1 MLAECCRQLEREGVR
16 VAWMSADESDDSQI
30 LDTYLAFAFE
40 QASLDVAGSVGAGNT
55 TAERAN
61 RCRTDSVLRAI
72 ESCGT
77 PCVLALDELE
87 RLTEPGAVEVLNSL
101 VRWGPA
107 NLHVAIACRELPSG
121 LDIADLVLDGSA
133 AVLSAEELRFSKPE
147 IARFFGLALSRREH
161 QALTVESAGWPIA
174 LRIRR
179 NELRLSQQERKTA
192 TGEAGVVR
200 DVVDNWIESRLWYGI
215 GTDDR
220 EFLLDIGLCEW
231 LDPELLDEVLECADS
246 KRRIE
251 TMPSLSGLL
260 EPVGRDERTWRLH
273 PLVRE
278 HCEKRRFRETPER
291 YRAIHRRI
299 ALALSRRGETVAA
312 MRHAVEAS
320 DTVLAGRILVEAG
333 GLRLWLRE
341 GLGLLQA
348 TDRFLTATMIARDP
362 RLALVRCAVLALTG
376 RVAEARRLYQATGP
390 LDFVADAHGN
400 DLDLR
405 VDHTQVRGLLAIYG
419 CERIGSERARAPF
432 ADARIA
438 VDTPGLERIVRGT
451 FEYGLCLA
459 HSLKAEFEM
468 AQWRADRARA
478 CLGQSSSYVS
488 MHVDFQ
494 AGSIAMAQGRVEDAT
509 RWFAHGRRVAKTNF
523 LRDPSV
529 IAHADVLTKE
539 LDLERHQVTQP
550 GVVLQMAKKLG
561 GFSTPYYAYVIAAS
575 LVAELSLH
583 IGGSDAA
590 LEAIDEIREHAYR
603 EELPALARFLAALRV
618 GTLAHAG
625 DIGEAE
631 RTWQLDDLPEDHDGC
646 IDLDN
651 QTWQEMEALSCARI
665 RLLAAREEFDEAR
678 QLATAIT
685 TVADQRGLRRT
696 WMRVT
701 AQLMGLE
708 YQAGE
713 LQAAAACLQ
722 EFLAVFRETDYLR
735 PLVRE
740 GEASVA
746 VLTGYLEQHR
756 EPAHQTLAES
766 LLATLGRTDGRAD
779 GPPELSG
786 RESEVLVRLEEQRD
800 KQIAEALGLTLSG
813 VRYHITNILAK
824 LGARG
829 RMDAVHRARRLGLL
843 P

>member
-1 MLAECCRQLEREGVR
+1 MTVL
-16 VAWMSADESDDSQI
+16 
-30 LDTYLAFAFE
+30 LDTNVLSELLRPSPNPAVE
-40 QASLDVAGSVGAGNT
+40 GWGAGRQAADLHFSAVGE
-55 TAERAN
+55 AE
-61 RCRTDSVLRAI
+61 LRY
-72 ESCGT
+72 G
-77 PCVLALDELE
+77 
-87 RLTEPGAVEVLNSL
+87 VEVL
-101 VRWGPA
+101 PA
-107 NLHVAIACRELPSG
+107 G
-121 LDIADLVLDGSA
+121 
-133 AVLSAEELRFSKPE
+133 
-147 IARFFGLALSRREH
+147 RR
-161 QALTVESAGWPIA
+161 
-174 LRIRR
+174 
-179 NELRLSQQERKTA
+179 
-192 TGEAGVVR
+192 R
-200 DVVDNWIESRLWYGI
+200 D
-215 GTDDR
+215 
-220 EFLLDIGLCEW
+220 
-231 LDPELLDEVLECADS
+231 
-246 KRRIE
+246 
-251 TMPSLSGLL
+251 
-260 EPVGRDERTWRLH
+260 
-273 PLVRE
+273 
-278 HCEKRRFRETPER
+278 
-291 YRAIHRRI
+291 
-299 ALALSRRGETVAA
+299 ALALAIEAILREDFENRVLPFDSAAAREYADIAASRRA
-312 MRHAVEAS
+312 
-320 DTVLAGRILVEAG
+320 AGRPVAPVDCQIAAIARSRDLTIATRNVRHFADMEIELVDPWAG
-333 GLRLWLRE
+333 ARALWLRE

-376 RVAEARRLYQATGP
+376 RVAEARRLYEATGP
-390 LDFVADAHGN
+390 LDLVADARGN

-405 VDHTQVRGLLAIYG
+405 ADHTQVRGLLAIYG

-468 AQWRADRARA
+468 AQWRAERARA

-529 IAHADVLTKE
+529 IAHADVLAKE
-539 LDLERHQVTQP
+539 LDLERHHITQP
-550 GVVLQMAKKLG
+550 GAALQMAKTLG

-583 IGGSDAA
+583 IGGSDGT

-618 GTLAHAG
+618 GTLARAG

-651 QTWQEMEALSCARI
+651 QTWQEMEALSCARL

-685 TVADQRGLRRT
+685 TVAAQRGLRRT
-696 WMRVT
+696 WMRVM
-701 AQLMGLE
+701 AQLLGLE

-713 LQAAAACLQ
+713 LQAATGCLEQ
-722 EFLAVFRETDYLR
+722 FLGVFRETDYLR

-746 VLTGYLEQHR
+746 VLAGYLDQHP
-756 EPAHQTLAES
+756 EPAHQPLAES
-766 LLATLGRTDGRAD
+766 LLATLGRGDGRVD
-779 GPPELSG
+779 GPPELTG

-800 KQIAEALGLTLSG
+800 KQIAEALDLTLSG